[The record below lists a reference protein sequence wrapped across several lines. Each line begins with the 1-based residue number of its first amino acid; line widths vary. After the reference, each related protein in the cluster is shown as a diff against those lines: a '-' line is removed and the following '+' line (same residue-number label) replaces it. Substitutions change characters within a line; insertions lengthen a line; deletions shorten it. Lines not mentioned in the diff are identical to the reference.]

1 MEGGYPTLCK
11 LRRSKGGKANKKL
24 YLTKPDLY
32 MRFPRI
38 FYLLLL
44 GVLLSSSA
52 ALAQLP
58 KAYYTTVLDYQPAID
73 SCHLPQLRK
82 VFGANKTY
90 PLKYELPIL
99 IALSKFHF
107 SPIKIA
113 FTEGAYEE
121 AISVVLAKNS
131 SLEPKYNRSYTVRIS
146 NRDIAGRLEGLS
158 YNAQIAAI
166 GLALTEVQAL
176 SEKNS
181 WAIRLNMPWLESTRK
196 QEERLR
202 EQEISLALM
211 HQLWPQLL
219 AWKRENQRL
228 ELGLKEEQIKLNKF
242 ANTDTNHRFWYNPN
256 FYISN
261 IVDTVTVLGIDIAN
275 SSSRHL
281 ILSALLNGDSIE
293 IYIPSSITHQEDYH
307 LPEYWQIGQ
316 EYRMHL
322 SPVGNNE
329 IHGYIRGGMNLAAIG
344 IGARGFTNS
353 FDGIPE
359 NVGFRN
365 SETFWRFHEMMPE
378 GQPDNLICSGLKVFI
393 DSLPFRQAMG
403 LGPTDTL
410 HLIGAGDQL
419 KYACLDGA
427 KSRLLQWHPAKNAA
441 NEYFRYHVEFF
452 TLNYESEGM
461 RFTLR
466 NKVGKVVTIEMQRMD
481 YGLPRVLRVW
491 EGGKQLS
498 SQ

>member
-1 MEGGYPTLCK
+1 
-11 LRRSKGGKANKKL
+11 
-24 YLTKPDLY
+24 

-38 FYLLLL
+38 FYLLHLS
-44 GVLLSSSA
+44 VLLSSSA

-166 GLALTEVQAL
+166 GLALTEIQAL

-228 ELGLKEEQIKLNKF
+228 ELGLKEEHIKLNKF

-261 IVDTVTVLGIDIAN
+261 IVDTVTVLSIDVKASDAEYLVLRAMLN
-275 SSSRHL
+275 S
-281 ILSALLNGDSIE
+281 DSINLVV
-293 IYIPSSITHQEDYH
+293 PSLITHKEDYH
-307 LPEYWQIGQ
+307 LPEYWQMGQ
-316 EYRMHL
+316 KYRMHL
-322 SPVGNNE
+322 SPIGEGEVF
-329 IHGYIRGGMNLAAIG
+329 GYMC
-344 IGARGFTNS
+344 RGFQVLFLGYNPPLTRTTYDGTIS
-353 FDGIPE
+353 FIEPSDDKP
-359 NVGFRN
+359 
-365 SETFWRFHEMMPE
+365 FWNFHEMMPE

-403 LGPTDTL
+403 LSPTDTL
-410 HLIGAGDQL
+410 HLIGAGNQL
-419 KYACLDGA
+419 KYACLDGT
-427 KSRLLQWHPAKNAA
+427 KSRLLQWHPAENAA
-441 NEYFRYHVEFF
+441 SEYFRYHVEFF

-491 EGGKQLS
+491 EGELPS
-498 SQ
+498 SNKIN